1 MAAFYDGL
9 RLTENGKFT
18 IEWVTHS
25 ELLWDWYHIDTLAIT
40 NKDAWLRW
48 TNKDV
53 TVLTA
58 VDIHTCVRVE

>member
-9 RLTENGKFT
+9 GLAEYSEFT
-18 IEWVTHS
+18 IKWVSHS
-25 ELLWDWYHIDTLAIT
+25 ELLRDWYYIDTFTIT
-40 NKDAWLRW
+40 NEYAWLWW

-53 TVLTA
+53 TIFAT